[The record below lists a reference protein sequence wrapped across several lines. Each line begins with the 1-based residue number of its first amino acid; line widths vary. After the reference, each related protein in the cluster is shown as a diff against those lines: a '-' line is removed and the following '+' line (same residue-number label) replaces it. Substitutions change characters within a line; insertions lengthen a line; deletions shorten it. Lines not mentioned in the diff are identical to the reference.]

1 MIIWVYDKYGNQK
14 KALKWFNG
22 FVHDDELGNLD
33 FIEFTLL
40 GETLEKYDYLVWRD
54 EFNEWHEHFVRE
66 ITLVH
71 NAGTVIQQIYAVNS
85 ISELNLSYINE
96 RDSYNF
102 KNSVAWTRLLE
113 DTRWKLGRI
122 SDLGI
127 GTVKFYHETIYDG
140 IVQIMKIWG
149 GDLSTNISVGSNG
162 VIERQVNHE
171 KQRGQDNG
179 LQFTYG
185 FDTDNI
191 QRKVELDEV
200 YTKIHV
206 FGKGEP
212 TYDDEGTQTG
222 NGRRISFADINNGKD
237 YVEDNAAK
245 AKWGI
250 QGKNGW
256 QHSEGTFVFDD
267 VEDKEILLSKA
278 YEKLDEVKK
287 PRVTYT
293 ANVAIL
299 KSAGLNFKNAKAG
312 DTCYVRDKVLDERL
326 TARIIHIR
334 RFADKSVPAEVT
346 IGNIV
351 RTVNDV
357 FKDQQK
363 QISSLTSQSSTWN
376 SVAEAN
382 AEWLQNM
389 MSHLNTEMNKT
400 GGFVYWD
407 EDEGITVYD
416 KKRENNPTMAIQLKG
431 AGFRIANSKK
441 ANGDWDW
448 RTFGTGDGFTAD
460 LLNVGTIRCGEN
472 LINLETGLISLK
484 NGTIQDLLSNNY
496 WNLGTGEFRLA
507 YNTHIGD
514 KTVHEYVED
523 GIDDFISA
531 TYDPKIAEL
540 QAQIDGQIETWYY
553 DYEPKL
559 TNKPASDWNTE
570 DKKKA
575 HEGDLFYWKSKGY
588 AYRFFKD
595 GSTWKWQLVQDTDV
609 TKALEEANIAKDT
622 ADAKRR
628 VFVAQPYTPYDVGDL
643 WFQSATS
650 DIMTC
655 MTSRA
660 SGSFNSSDW
669 QKRNPYIDKSAAE
682 EAGGEAAQKVVDS
695 QTQEQIFNKLTD
707 SGKAKGLFLE
717 GNQLY
722 INGDYIS
729 TGVLTSTGGST
740 WDLTSGDFK
749 TIFTISSTAT
759 NYTNYTQ
766 YADKVVQIEMGSAE
780 PFAIYTGSRTRRVYK
795 NGDPTYYGNV
805 TGKKFVGGIVLSNSD
820 VTVSSSDAYLMGS
833 RVGVSNRNYITTGET
848 TDGNAGASF
857 MTSNTS
863 SSGYVTQ
870 KEYLTIEATR
880 AIDDQTKSSTGVGY
894 KTYGKAFLAAS
905 TYYNQVYIYPPNKS
919 NYTDDHPAYFYVSA
933 SKTEVSFSD
942 KKYIELNSSLINI
955 VANYTTNSDG
965 TKTLSRFI
973 SLTGSTVDIYNSA
986 TRYINLG
993 SNATT
998 ICDARQTVN
1007 NESVLLRYIY
1017 MGSSYSHFKHNASTY
1032 LTMSN
1037 GSATL
1042 WGNWSQDS
1050 SGYSEG
1056 SRVYVSSSQANLCCN
1071 NSRGLFIYGS
1081 YIRLQVSDSNYI
1093 QISGSECYIRFGTAG
1108 WKLTGSGEWSKVSW
1122 S

>member
-122 SDLGI
+122 SDIGI

-660 SGSFNSSDW
+660 SGTFNKSDW
-669 QKRNPYIDKSAAE
+669 QKRNPYIDKSVAE

-707 SGKAKGLFLE
+707 GGKAKGLFLE

-729 TGVLTSTGGST
+729 TGVLTSDGGSK
-740 WDLTSGDFK
+740 WDLTSGDFT
-749 TIFTISSTAT
+749 TIFTISSTET

-766 YADKVVQIEMGSAE
+766 YADKVVQIEMGSTK
-780 PFAIYTGSRTRRVYK
+780 PFAIYTGNRTRRVYK
-795 NGDPTYYGNV
+795 NGNPTYYGAV
-805 TGKKFVGGIVLSNSD
+805 TSKKFAGGLVLSSE
-820 VTVSSSDAYLMGS
+820 TISISSDDVYLMAS
-833 RVGVSNRNYITTGET
+833 RVGESNKRYITTGT
-848 TDGNAGASF
+848 TNDGWSGFTFNGNEGVFLQLDGVRLTTTPANQSGANGLGFAVLGRVF
-857 MTSNTS
+857 MDVSRYGQFTRIAAPIKTDYSDISDVGEQLYLGYNGTVSLSKSSTRRMYMDGSTAVFKYSNDRMLTMGSDALELRYQPKSGNQQYRGLSMGTSSVLMQYDDNSGIQATS
-863 SSGYVTQ
+863 SSSMIYHTDNQIYATSSRVCLKAGTDTH
-870 KEYLTIEATR
+870 LTIYSPSGTSKIGTVYLYA
-880 AIDDQTKSSTGVGY
+880 SS
-894 KTYGKAFLAAS
+894 
-905 TYYNQVYIYPPNKS
+905 
-919 NYTDDHPAYFYVSA
+919 
-933 SKTEVSFSD
+933 
-942 KKYIELNSSLINI
+942 NI
-955 VANYTTNSDG
+955 G
-965 TKTLSRFI
+965 I
-973 SLTGSTVDIYNSA
+973 SMT
-986 TRYINLG
+986 
-993 SNATT
+993 
-998 ICDARQTVN
+998 
-1007 NESVLLRYIY
+1007 
-1017 MGSSYSHFKHNASTY
+1017 SSYVGIYFNSNHFLY
-1032 LTMSN
+1032 V
-1037 GSATL
+1037 GS
-1042 WGNWSQDS
+1042 D
-1050 SGYSEG
+1050 
-1056 SRVYVSSSQANLCCN
+1056 RVYGQS
-1071 NSRGLFIYGS
+1071 GS
-1081 YIRLQVSDSNYI
+1081 Y
-1093 QISGSECYIRFGTAG
+1093 RFGCWDSAFNYD
-1108 WKLTGSGEWSKVSW
+1108 K
-1122 S
+1122 